1 MFKPHSL
8 KEAFSFARMRDDQI
22 TRQQKFTHNSQ
33 FIPQLDF
40 PAQTKTTPASRM
52 KRLTWDEMQRRRAQG
67 LCFNCDEKFNIGY
80 KCQGPHLLLLEMSY
94 NSNDEEE
101 TNEETII
108 ESSVT

>member
-1 MFKPHSL
+1 
-8 KEAFSFARMRDDQI
+8 
-22 TRQQKFTHNSQ
+22 
-33 FIPQLDF
+33 
-40 PAQTKTTPASRM
+40 M

-67 LCFNCDEKFNIGY
+67 LCFNCDEKFNVGH
-80 KCQGPHLLLLEMSY
+80 KCQSPHLLLLERSY